1 MSSASSNTAT
11 GNRGLDMATS
21 SEAALAADKVPI
33 TVTEAAAAELQRSM
47 EAQGKSD
54 MALRIA
60 VLPGGCAGMQ
70 YGLSLDSEEQP
81 GDEEFESGGIRL
93 VVGRQD
99 PVVKINDFAQVF
111 EVALRGQTDTIAA
124 IDLRYPSGLAVRW
137 KSSKSGI

>member
-21 SEAALAADKVPI
+21 SEAALAADNVPI

-99 PVVKINDFAQVF
+99 LPFIAGMQVDY
-111 EVALRGQTDTIAA
+111 VQSVNG
-124 IDLRYPSGLAVRW
+124 SGFKVENPNASESCGCG
-137 KSSKSGI
+137 SSFSC

>member
-99 PVVKINDFAQVF
+99 LPFIAGMQVDFVQSV
-111 EVALRGQTDTIAA
+111 
-124 IDLRYPSGLAVRW
+124 SGSGFKVENPNASESCGCG
-137 KSSKSGI
+137 SSFSC

>member
-11 GNRGLDMATS
+11 GNRGPDMATS
-21 SEAALAADKVPI
+21 SEAALAADKAPI

-99 PVVKINDFAQVF
+99 LPFIAGMQVDFVQSV
-111 EVALRGQTDTIAA
+111 
-124 IDLRYPSGLAVRW
+124 SGSGFKVENPNASESCGCG
-137 KSSKSGI
+137 SSFSC

>member
-99 PVVKINDFAQVF
+99 LPFIAGMQVDY
-111 EVALRGQTDTIAA
+111 VQSV
-124 IDLRYPSGLAVRW
+124 SGSGFKVENPNASESCGCG
-137 KSSKSGI
+137 SSFSC

>member
-1 MSSASSNTAT
+1 MSSASSNTPT
-11 GNRGLDMATS
+11 GSHGPDMATS
-21 SEAALAADKVPI
+21 SEAALAADKAPI

-47 EAQGKSD
+47 DAQGKSD

-70 YGLSLDSEEQP
+70 YGLSLDSEEQS

-99 PVVKINDFAQVF
+99 LPFIAGMQVDY
-111 EVALRGQTDTIAA
+111 VQSV
-124 IDLRYPSGLAVRW
+124 SGSGFKVENPNASESCGCG
-137 KSSKSGI
+137 SSFSC

>member
-11 GNRGLDMATS
+11 GNRRLDMATS
-21 SEAALAADKVPI
+21 SGAALAADNVPI

-99 PVVKINDFAQVF
+99 LPFIAGMQVDFVQSV
-111 EVALRGQTDTIAA
+111 
-124 IDLRYPSGLAVRW
+124 SGSGFKVENPNASESCGCG
-137 KSSKSGI
+137 SSFSC

>member
-21 SEAALAADKVPI
+21 SEAALAADNVPI

-99 PVVKINDFAQVF
+99 LPFIAGMQVDFVQSV
-111 EVALRGQTDTIAA
+111 
-124 IDLRYPSGLAVRW
+124 SGSGFKVENPNASESCGCG
-137 KSSKSGI
+137 SSFSC

>member
-11 GNRGLDMATS
+11 GSYGPDMATS
-21 SEAALAADKVPI
+21 SESALAADKAPI

-47 EAQGKSD
+47 DAQGKSD

-93 VVGRQD
+93 VIGRQD
-99 PVVKINDFAQVF
+99 LPFIAGMQVDY
-111 EVALRGQTDTIAA
+111 VQSV
-124 IDLRYPSGLAVRW
+124 SGSGFKVENPNASESCGCG
-137 KSSKSGI
+137 SSFSC

>member
-11 GNRGLDMATS
+11 GSHALDMATS
-21 SEAALAADKVPI
+21 SEAALAADKAPI

-99 PVVKINDFAQVF
+99 LPFIAGMQVDY
-111 EVALRGQTDTIAA
+111 VQSVNG
-124 IDLRYPSGLAVRW
+124 SGFKVENPNANESCGCG
-137 KSSKSGI
+137 SSFSC

>member
-21 SEAALAADKVPI
+21 SEAALAADNVPI

-99 PVVKINDFAQVF
+99 LPFIAGMQVDY
-111 EVALRGQTDTIAA
+111 VQ
-124 IDLRYPSGLAVRW
+124 SGNGSGFKVENPNANESCGCG
-137 KSSKSGI
+137 SSFSC